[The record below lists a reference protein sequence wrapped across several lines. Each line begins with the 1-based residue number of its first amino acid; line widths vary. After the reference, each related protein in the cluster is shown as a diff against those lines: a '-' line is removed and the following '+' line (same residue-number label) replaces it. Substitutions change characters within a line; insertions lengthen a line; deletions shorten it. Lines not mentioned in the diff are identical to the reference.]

1 MLRKVFKLGFAF
13 FIMSAY
19 DVLGNIAIVKFKR
32 GAKKNEKVRFA
43 KKILGDYKSVKTVL
57 EKSRKFHGRLR
68 TLSTKYVLGEKT
80 KEALYRE
87 NGCEFRFNVETC
99 YFSPRL
105 ANERLQIAKMVG
117 KGESVLVLFAGVAP
131 FSIVIAKTGKP
142 RKVVSVELGKEC
154 SKYALENVKRN
165 KVKVEIIQGDVRRV
179 LPRMKEK
186 FDRIVMARPN
196 LKDDFLDVSFPKC
209 KKGGMIHYYGFYDED
224 KLDDLREL
232 IYHEAL
238 KAGRKVKILAVNKA
252 GDIGI
257 RKYRYRADIRL
268 LN

>member
-1 MLRKVFKLGFAF
+1 MAG
-13 FIMSAY
+13 Y

-32 GAKKNEKVRFA
+32 GAKKNEKIRFA

-105 ANERLQIAKMVG
+105 ANERMEIAKMVG

-142 RKVVSVELGKEC
+142 SRVVSVELGKDC

-165 KVKVEIIQGDVRRV
+165 KVNVEVVQGDVRRV
-179 LPRMKEK
+179 LPKMKYR

-196 LKDDFLDVSFPKC
+196 LKDDFLDVSFPRC
-209 KKGGMIHYYGFYDED
+209 KNGGMIHYYGFYDEENVGEM
-224 KLDDLREL
+224 KEMIVQRAK
-232 IYHEAL
+232 EAKRKIRIL
-238 KAGRKVKILAVNKA
+238 KIKEA
-252 GDIGI
+252 GDIGVK
-257 RKYRYRADIRL
+257 KYRYRVDIKL
-268 LN
+268 EN